1 MTRTKRLINILQG
14 LIMIVLAGYLLI
26 FPTTSLPLVLGLIGL
41 GMTINGIRT
50 LMYYFSM
57 AKHMVGG
64 KTVLYRGIIFLDIG
78 ILTSSLADAPG
89 RSLIIY
95 ISAVCIFTGFVAI
108 LRAREEKSWGSR
120 RWIGKLIYG
129 SIYILIA
136 GAVLYCGFA
145 WDMPEVAVDAY
156 ALGLVW
162 SAAGK
167 IASAFRRTAIVY
179 IQ

>member
-1 MTRTKRLINILQG
+1 MTKARRVTNIFQSI
-14 LIMIVLAGYLLI
+14 IMIL
-26 FPTTSLPLVLGLIGL
+26 FSLVLFINPENSISIVIGIVGL
-41 GMTINGIRT
+41 GMTLNGIRS
-50 LMYYFSM
+50 LIYYFSM

-120 RWIGKLIYG
+120 RWIGKLVYG

>member
-1 MTRTKRLINILQG
+1 MNILQRV
-14 LIMIVLAGYLLI
+14 LSIVIAIILGAAGVILLMADQLGI
-26 FPTTSLPLVLGLIGL
+26 YIVAVMLCAVLVI
-41 GMTINGIRT
+41 IGIRS

-145 WDMPEVAVDAY
+145 WDLPEVAVDAY

>member
-14 LIMIVLAGYLLI
+14 LVMIALALGLAA
-26 FPTTSLPLVLGLIGL
+26 FPTESLPIVLGLIGL
-41 GMTINGIRT
+41 GMTINGIRS

-95 ISAVCIFTGFVAI
+95 IAAVCVFTGMVAL
-108 LRAREEKSWGSR
+108 LRAREEKTWGSR
-120 RWIGKLIYG
+120 RWIWKMIYG
-129 SIYILIA
+129 AIYILIA
-136 GAVLYCGFA
+136 AAVLVCGFV
-145 WDMPEVAVDAY
+145 WNIPEVAVDAY
-156 ALGLVW
+156 ALGLIW
-162 SAAGK
+162 SAAGR
-167 IASAFRRTAIVY
+167 IASAFRRSAIVY